1 MLKKRYDKD
10 RDLAPREA
18 AEQDQ
23 ERPKGTKG
31 LAAAWS
37 FSLRYNLWKHKRQTK
52 KWHSEISNKAN
63 SGVWIAVCIDPSI
76 NSLKP

>member
-52 KWHSEISNKAN
+52 K
-63 SGVWIAVCIDPSI
+63 
-76 NSLKP
+76 